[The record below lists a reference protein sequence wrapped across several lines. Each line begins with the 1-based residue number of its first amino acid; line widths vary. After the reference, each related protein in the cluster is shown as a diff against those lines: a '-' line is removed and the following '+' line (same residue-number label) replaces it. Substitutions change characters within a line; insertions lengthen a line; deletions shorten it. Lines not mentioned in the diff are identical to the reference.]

1 MDVKP
6 ILFNTEMV
14 RAILEGRK
22 TVTRRDPF
30 QMSEEY
36 NRIKGLYRD
45 SKNRLCA
52 IFQCTAP
59 EDPTIEEVHARYQS
73 GDILWVR
80 ETWTSVPDGS
90 YIYKASV
97 ECPDAWRGTWRPP
110 IHMLR
115 EAARIFLRVTGVR
128 VERLQDM
135 HLIDCEKEGVQLN
148 FVESEDLIM
157 QPIRARE
164 RFSGVWNSTIKPADR
179 TRYGWEANPW
189 VWVVEFERISK
200 EEAKTS

>member
-1 MDVKP
+1 MAIKP

-14 RAILEGRK
+14 RAILAGRK

-52 IFQCTAP
+52 IFKCTEP
-59 EDPTIEEVHARYQS
+59 EDPTIWEVHARYQPS
-73 GDILWVR
+73 DILWVR
-80 ETWTSVPDGS
+80 EMWAKDPFGNG
-90 YIYKASV
+90 YIFPSDVSGAGQKWKPS
-97 ECPDAWRGTWRPP
+97 
-110 IHMLR
+110 IHMPR

-135 HLIDCEKEGVQLN
+135 RLKDCEKEGVQLN
-148 FVESEDLIM
+148 FVESADLVM
-157 QPIRARE
+157 GSIRARE
-164 RFSGVWNSTIKPADR
+164 RFSGVWDSTIKPKDR
-179 TRYGWEANPW
+179 AAYGWDANPW
-189 VWVVEFERISK
+189 VWVFDFERISK
-200 EEAKTS
+200 EEAQTS